1 MSTDKL
7 PRTDSIQELARFWD
21 THDLTEFED
30 DLEEVAAPV
39 FERENV
45 VKIHLD
51 AKEAE
56 TVEHLAESQGLDS
69 AALIR
74 EWVLEKIQAS

>member
-1 MSTDKL
+1 
-7 PRTDSIQELARFWD
+7 
-21 THDLTEFED
+21 
-30 DLEEVAAPV
+30 
-39 FERENV
+39 V